1 MEHGHDLSYKSPVT
15 IHQVARP
22 IQPRYWT
29 TITTFFQ
36 DLCRENYPQ
45 GRLCSASR
53 MAARHELDTVM
64 RRYRDTSSL
73 AKMSTP
79 SGELAHSARQS

>member
-15 IHQVARP
+15 IHQVPRP
-22 IQPRYWT
+22 IQRQYRT
-29 TITTFFQ
+29 TITYFQ
-36 DLCRENYPQ
+36 DLCRDNYPQ

-79 SGELAHSARQS
+79 SGEMSQN